1 MMKEIFH
8 RGPIS
13 CGVDANPLL
22 NYESGILA
30 HNDIV
35 HVVHSYIAASAVL
48 CQFVSACLLHSRRH
62 YQDEGRGR
70 RSRRV
75 CGWLGN

>member
-22 NYESGILA
+22 NYESG
-30 HNDIV
+30 
-35 HVVHSYIAASAVL
+35 AAPI
-48 CQFVSACLLHSRRH
+48 CRC
-62 YQDEGRGR
+62 
-70 RSRRV
+70 
-75 CGWLGN
+75 